1 MLEVDGVSASYG
13 NVQILW
19 NVSLNVKEGEIV
31 TILGPNGA
39 GKTTLVKTIL
49 GLLRPNSG
57 SIKFFDRRI
66 DKLPTYEI
74 VDVGIVLVPEGREIF
89 PKMTVYENLLLGA
102 YGKEAEKNKD
112 QSLETIF
119 QIFPVLKERRK
130 QLAQTLSGG
139 EQQMLAIARGL
150 MSKPKLLIM
159 DEPSLGLAPMLVQK
173 IFNSMREINERG
185 VTILLVEQNVHR
197 ALEIADR
204 GYLLESGKMVL
215 SGDWN
220 ELLANEH
227 VKKAY
232 LGL

>member
-1 MLEVDGVSASYG
+1 LLEVDGVSASYG

-66 DKLPTYEI
+66 DKLPTYKI
-74 VDVGIVLVPEGREIF
+74 VDIGIVLVPEGREIF
-89 PKMTVYENLLLGA
+89 PKMTVHENLLLGA

-119 QIFPVLKERRK
+119 QIFPFLKERRK

>member
-1 MLEVDGVSASYG
+1 LLDIDSVSASYG
-13 NVQILW
+13 NIQILW
-19 NVSLNVKEGEIV
+19 NVSLSVKKGEIV
-31 TILGPNGA
+31 TVLGPNGA

-49 GLLRPNSG
+49 GLLHPNSG
-57 SIKFFDRRI
+57 NIKFSGERI
-66 DKLPTYEI
+66 DKLPTYKI
-74 VDVGIVLVPEGREIF
+74 VDMGIVLVPEGREIF

-102 YGKEAEKNKD
+102 YTKTAEKNKD

-119 QIFPVLKERRK
+119 QIFPVLRERRK

-139 EQQMLAIARGL
+139 EQQMLAIGRGL

-159 DEPSLGLAPMLVQK
+159 DEPSLGLAPILVQK
-173 IFNSMREINERG
+173 IFNAMREINEKG
-185 VTILLVEQNVHR
+185 VTLLLVEQNVHR
-197 ALEIADR
+197 ALEIANR
-204 GYLLESGKMVL
+204 GYLLEAGKMVL
-215 SGDWN
+215 AGDWD

>member
-1 MLEVDGVSASYG
+1 MLDIDSVGASYG

-19 NVSLNVKEGEIV
+19 NVSLSVKKGEIV
-31 TILGPNGA
+31 TVLGPNGA
-39 GKTTLVKTIL
+39 GKTTLVRTIL
-49 GLLRPNSG
+49 GLLHVNSG
-57 SIKFFDRRI
+57 SIEFLGKRI
-66 DKLPTYEI
+66 DGLPTYKI
-74 VDVGIVLVPEGREIF
+74 VDMGIALVPEGREIF
-89 PKMTVYENLLLGA
+89 PRMTVHENLLLGA
-102 YGKEAEKNKD
+102 QGKEAKKTKD
-112 QSLETIF
+112 DSLESIF

-159 DEPSLGLAPMLVQK
+159 DEPSLGLAPILVQR
-173 IFNSMREINERG
+173 IFKAMQEINEKG

-197 ALEIADR
+197 ALEIASR
-204 GYLLESGKMVL
+204 GYIIEAGKMVL
-215 SGDWN
+215 SGEWD

>member
-1 MLEVDGVSASYG
+1 LLDIDSVGASYG

-19 NVSLNVKEGEIV
+19 NVSLSVKKGEIV
-31 TILGPNGA
+31 TVLGPNGA
-39 GKTTLVKTIL
+39 GKTTLVRTIL
-49 GLLRPNSG
+49 GLLHVNSG
-57 SIKFFDRRI
+57 SIEFLGKRI
-66 DKLPTYEI
+66 DGLPTYKI
-74 VDVGIVLVPEGREIF
+74 VDMGIALVPEGREIF
-89 PKMTVYENLLLGA
+89 PRITVHENLLLGA
-102 YGKEAEKNKD
+102 QGKEAKKTKD
-112 QSLETIF
+112 DSLESIF

-159 DEPSLGLAPMLVQK
+159 DEPSLGLAPILVQR
-173 IFNSMREINERG
+173 IFKAMQEINEKG

-197 ALEIADR
+197 ALEIASR
-204 GYLLESGKMVL
+204 GYIIEAGKMVL
-215 SGDWN
+215 SGEWD

>member
-1 MLEVDGVSASYG
+1 LLEVDGVSASYG

-74 VDVGIVLVPEGREIF
+74 VDIGIVLVPEGREIF

>member
-66 DKLPTYEI
+66 DKLPTYKI
-74 VDVGIVLVPEGREIF
+74 VDIGIVLVPEGREIF

-119 QIFPVLKERRK
+119 QIFPFLKERRK

>member
-1 MLEVDGVSASYG
+1 LLDIDSVSASYG

-19 NVSLNVKEGEIV
+19 SVSLSVKKGEIV
-31 TILGPNGA
+31 TVLGPNGA
-39 GKTTLVKTIL
+39 GKTTLVRTIL
-49 GLLRPNSG
+49 GLLHVNSG
-57 SIKFFDRRI
+57 SIEFLGKRI
-66 DKLPTYEI
+66 DGLPTYKI
-74 VDVGIVLVPEGREIF
+74 VDMGIALVPEGREIF
-89 PKMTVYENLLLGA
+89 PRMTVHENLLLGA
-102 YGKEAEKNKD
+102 QGKEAKKTKD
-112 QSLETIF
+112 DSLESIF

-159 DEPSLGLAPMLVQK
+159 DEPSLGLAPILVQR
-173 IFNSMREINERG
+173 IFKAMQEINEKG

-197 ALEIADR
+197 ALEIASR
-204 GYLLESGKMVL
+204 GYIIEAGKMVL
-215 SGDWN
+215 SGEWD

>member
-1 MLEVDGVSASYG
+1 MLEVDHISASYG
-13 NVQILW
+13 NIQILW
-19 NVSLNVKEGEIV
+19 DISLNVKEGEIV

-49 GLLRPNSG
+49 GLLHPNSG
-57 SIKFFDRRI
+57 SIKFLDKRI
-66 DKLPTYEI
+66 DKLPTYKI
-74 VDVGIVLVPEGREIF
+74 VNMGIVLVPEGREIF

-102 YGKEAEKNKD
+102 YSKEAEKNKD
-112 QSLETIF
+112 QSLEMIF
-119 QIFPVLKERRK
+119 QIFPILKERKK

-159 DEPSLGLAPMLVQK
+159 DEPSLGLAPILVQK
-173 IFNSMREINERG
+173 IFSVMREINEKG
-185 VTILLVEQNVHR
+185 VTLLLVEQNVHR
-197 ALEIADR
+197 ALEIANR
-204 GYLLESGKMVL
+204 GYLLEAGKIVL

-220 ELLANEH
+220 ELLANEY
-227 VKKAY
+227 VKKVY

>member
-49 GLLRPNSG
+49 GLLHPNSG
-57 SIKFFDRRI
+57 SIKFFDKRI
-66 DKLPTYEI
+66 DKLPTYKI
-74 VDVGIVLVPEGREIF
+74 VDIGIVLVPEGREIF

-102 YGKEAEKNKD
+102 YTNAAEKNKD

-173 IFNSMREINERG
+173 IFNSMREINEKG

-204 GYLLESGKMVL
+204 GYLLEAGKMVL

>member
-1 MLEVDGVSASYG
+1 LLDIDSVGASYG

-19 NVSLNVKEGEIV
+19 NVSLSVKKGEIV
-31 TILGPNGA
+31 TVLGPNGA
-39 GKTTLVKTIL
+39 GKTTLVRTIL
-49 GLLRPNSG
+49 GLLHVNSG
-57 SIKFFDRRI
+57 SIEFLGKRI
-66 DKLPTYEI
+66 DGLPTYKI
-74 VDVGIVLVPEGREIF
+74 VDMGIALVPEGREIF
-89 PKMTVYENLLLGA
+89 PRMTVHENLLLGA
-102 YGKEAEKNKD
+102 QGKEAKKTKD
-112 QSLETIF
+112 DSLESIF

-159 DEPSLGLAPMLVQK
+159 DEPSLGLAPILVQR
-173 IFNSMREINERG
+173 IFKAMQEINEKG

-197 ALEIADR
+197 ALEIASR
-204 GYLLESGKMVL
+204 GYIIEAGKMVL
-215 SGDWN
+215 SGEWD

>member
-1 MLEVDGVSASYG
+1 MLEVDHISASYG
-13 NVQILW
+13 NIQILW
-19 NVSLNVKEGEIV
+19 DISLNVKEGEIV

-49 GLLRPNSG
+49 GLLHPNSG
-57 SIKFFDRRI
+57 SIKFLDKRI
-66 DKLPTYEI
+66 DKLPTYKI
-74 VDVGIVLVPEGREIF
+74 VNMGIVLVPEGREIF

-112 QSLETIF
+112 QSLEMIF
-119 QIFPVLKERRK
+119 QIFPILKERRK

-159 DEPSLGLAPMLVQK
+159 DEPSLGLAPIIVQK
-173 IFNSMREINERG
+173 IFRVIREINEKG
-185 VTILLVEQNVHR
+185 VTLLLVEQNVHR
-197 ALEIADR
+197 ALEIANR
-204 GYLLESGKMVL
+204 GYLLEAGKMVL

-220 ELLANEH
+220 ELLANEY

>member
-1 MLEVDGVSASYG
+1 MLEVDNISASYG

-19 NVSLNVKEGEIV
+19 NVSLSVKEGEIV

-39 GKTTLVKTIL
+39 GKTTLVKTIV
-49 GLLRPNSG
+49 GLLHPNSG
-57 SIKFFDRRI
+57 SIKFLDKRI
-66 DKLPTYEI
+66 DKLPTYKI
-74 VDVGIVLVPEGREIF
+74 VNMGIVLVPEGREIF

-112 QSLETIF
+112 QSLEMIF

-150 MSKPKLLIM
+150 MSKPRLLIM
-159 DEPSLGLAPMLVQK
+159 DEPSLGLAPILAQK
-173 IFNSMREINERG
+173 IFNVMREINEKG
-185 VTILLVEQNVHR
+185 VTVLLVEQNVHR
-197 ALEIADR
+197 ALEIANR
-204 GYLLESGKMVL
+204 GYLLEAGKIVL

-220 ELLANEH
+220 ELLANEY

>member
-1 MLEVDGVSASYG
+1 MLDIDSVSASYG
-13 NVQILW
+13 NIQILW
-19 NVSLNVKEGEIV
+19 NVSLSVKKGEIV
-31 TILGPNGA
+31 TVLGPNGA

-49 GLLRPNSG
+49 GLLHPNSG
-57 SIKFFDRRI
+57 NIKFSGERI
-66 DKLPTYEI
+66 DKLPTYKI
-74 VDVGIVLVPEGREIF
+74 VDMGIVLVPEGREIF

-102 YGKEAEKNKD
+102 YTKTAEKNKD

-119 QIFPVLKERRK
+119 QIFPVLRERRK

-139 EQQMLAIARGL
+139 EQQMLAIGRGL

-159 DEPSLGLAPMLVQK
+159 DEPSLGLAPILVQK
-173 IFNSMREINERG
+173 IFNAMREINEKG
-185 VTILLVEQNVHR
+185 VTLLLVEQNVHR
-197 ALEIADR
+197 ALEIANR
-204 GYLLESGKMVL
+204 GYLLEAGKMVL
-215 SGDWN
+215 AGDWD

>member
-39 GKTTLVKTIL
+39 GKTTLVRTIL

-66 DKLPTYEI
+66 DKLPTYKI
-74 VDVGIVLVPEGREIF
+74 VDIGIVLVPEGREIF
-89 PKMTVYENLLLGA
+89 PKMTVHENLLLGA

-173 IFNSMREINERG
+173 IFNSMREINEKG

-204 GYLLESGKMVL
+204 GYLLEAGKMVL

-220 ELLANEH
+220 ELLAHEH